1 MKLGSSPLDDRIQSA
16 AAAGSALPSRG
27 GRPHS
32 LTSHRQ
38 LTGPSRPASD
48 TLALERSPPNGR
60 SCSCSA
66 HPSSARCPSNQPS
79 GAVDGHGLRSRG
91 QRRGGR
97 AGRGS
102 ASVSYGSGCVA
113 RATPSRAF
121 TTVGGWSRGGMA
133 SLVSISRAWLR
144 GLAGAPGHRKKPAT
158 TRSQSGW
165 QPAAPRRSGNFSS
178 NSGTPPA
185 ALSV

>member
-1 MKLGSSPLDDRIQSA
+1 MKLESSPLDDRIQSG

-66 HPSSARCPSNQPS
+66 HPSSARCPPNQPS
-79 GAVDGHGLRSRG
+79 GAVDGHGLRTRG

-121 TTVGGWSRGGMA
+121 TTVGGWSRSGMA

-144 GLAGAPGHRKKPAT
+144 GLAGAPAPENPPPLDHKAAGSRRPRADRAT
-158 TRSQSGW
+158 S
-165 QPAAPRRSGNFSS
+165 RR
-178 NSGTPPA
+178 TA
-185 ALSV
+185 VRHQRR